1 MWHLSDFIAK
11 FALMRNL
18 GRYIEYLLW
27 HYDCVVVPKLGAFI
41 ARYESA
47 SFDFERGVINPPRR
61 LICFNRELRHDDGML
76 ASLVAKFENISY
88 EAAHNR
94 VMQWSE
100 SMWER
105 LRSSQSE
112 FIQGIGALRFSRKVI
127 QFEPC
132 SSSITASGLF
142 GLNRITYKQAEEVT
156 EVGNKQAVILPAI
169 KQVMRY
175 AASIIVL
182 ITLALLLTTP
192 TKVDDTAVRASLQPT
207 QVNTTTH
214 SAVEPTE
221 AAMAAPSLSSDDI
234 EVGEPQL
241 SGYEEEAATTYYLI
255 VATFKSKKQVDA
267 FMAENSDHRLYVKAD
282 NGLYQIYIA
291 SASNAQALNAYSAAN
306 GIAERYPGA
315 WVWH

>member
-1 MWHLSDFIAK
+1 
-11 FALMRNL
+11 MRDL

-47 SFDFERGVINPPRR
+47 SFDFERGEINPPRR
-61 LICFNRELRHDDGML
+61 LISFNREVRHDDGML
-76 ASLVAKFENISY
+76 VSLVAQFENISY

-94 VMQWSE
+94 VLQWAE
-100 SMWER
+100 SMWAR
-105 LRSSQSE
+105 LRVSQSE
-112 FIQGIGALRFSRKVI
+112 MIQGIGTLRFSRNVI

-132 SSSITASGLF
+132 SSSIAASGLF
-142 GLNRITYKQAEEVT
+142 GLGRINCKQSEKVT
-156 EVGNKQAVILPAI
+156 EVENKQAVILPAI
-169 KQVMRY
+169 KQAMRY

-192 TKVDDTAVRASLQPT
+192 TKVDDAAVRASLQPS
-207 QVNTTTH
+207 QVNTSSH
-214 SAVEPTE
+214 LSANPAVESTATIVAPT
-221 AAMAAPSLSSDDI
+221 SSSDDI
-234 EVGEPQL
+234 AVYEPQL
-241 SGYEEEAATTYYLI
+241 SRYEEEAATTYYLI

-282 NGLYQIYIA
+282 KGLYKIYIA